1 MDAELARLGLA
12 ERSVRLLAGRDIWA
26 SITPLLAPRRN
37 LVAAFGHVGPGAA
50 ALLPLQPGD
59 TLITDAS
66 LDTVLSGAT
75 SPHALL
81 HWVKAGVI
89 VHSLRGLNAKLV
101 IAEDDPSFVV
111 VGSADVT
118 AAGPR
123 QLFEAVTL
131 SHERDT
137 VGEAQEAWL
146 EWCDLAGPSLTAGDL
161 EPLLE
166 QYGAGKPVTARPAAT
181 ARSAAA
187 PARPVVTSRPVTPV
201 RPAAVTPPPSPVRPA
216 TAPGTTGAP
225 GRPGVPGTPAAGSST
240 PGTPATGSPVRP
252 TPAAPAAGSPTPG
265 TPAAGRPTP
274 GTGSPV
280 RPATAPDAPG
290 TSAAGS
296 PTPGTSAASSHPATA
311 PGTAAADSPA
321 DPAPGA
327 PGAQEHPAEAG
338 SPTEQP
344 ATTEPVA
351 TEPEAPE
358 ATDVPRPAWPR
369 PAELYLVSLVEGGE
383 PNAEAAYRLEE
394 LQREYTH
401 PGENGESP
409 FRVELLW
416 ADDGQ
421 GQDPPRTLRAGVHV
435 IPVYSQKQGRPLVGS
450 RIEAPGL
457 VLQAYID
464 EFAYPRRTYCYVLT
478 RQSSAKPAFG
488 DLRKALA
495 AIGEKPNFRNSF
507 QVPRKIEALL
517 GLWPDLGYDPR

>member
-50 ALLPLQPGD
+50 ALLPLEPGD

-81 HWVKAGVI
+81 HWVKAGVL

-123 QLFEAVTL
+123 QLFEAVTV
-131 SHERDT
+131 SHEKHT
-137 VGEAQEAWL
+137 VEEAQEAWL
-146 EWCDLAGPSLTAGDL
+146 EWADLAGPALTAGDL

-166 QYGAGKPVTARPAAT
+166 QYGAGKPVTARPAT
-181 ARSAAA
+181 PTRSAAA
-187 PARPVVTSRPVTPV
+187 PSRTAVTRPGTPPATPVARPA
-201 RPAAVTPPPSPVRPA
+201 PASPVRPA
-216 TAPGTTGAP
+216 TP
-225 GRPGVPGTPAAGSST
+225 
-240 PGTPATGSPVRP
+240 
-252 TPAAPAAGSPTPG
+252 PAAPP
-265 TPAAGRPTP
+265 PAPA
-274 GTGSPV
+274 SPV
-280 RPATAPDAPG
+280 RPADAALPAPASPAP
-290 TSAAGS
+290 AGS
-296 PTPGTSAASSHPATA
+296 PAAAPTHPAE
-311 PGTAAADSPA
+311 PGTADQEAQEQPTAATPA
-321 DPAPGA
+321 DTDAA
-327 PGAQEHPAEAG
+327 
-338 SPTEQP
+338 
-344 ATTEPVA
+344 EPV
-351 TEPEAPE
+351 APE
-358 ATDVPRPAWPR
+358 ATDVPRPSWPR

-383 PNAEAAYRLEE
+383 PSAEAEYRLEE
-394 LQREYTH
+394 LARDHTH

-409 FRVELLW
+409 FRVELFW

-435 IPVYSQKQGRPLVGS
+435 IRVYSQKQGRALVGS

-457 VLQAYID
+457 VLHAYTD
-464 EFAYPRRTYCYVLT
+464 EYAYPRRTYCYLLT
-478 RQSSAKPAFG
+478 RETASRPVFG
-488 DLRKALA
+488 DLRKGLA

-517 GLWPDLGYDPR
+517 GLWPDLGYDPK

>member
-131 SHERDT
+131 SHERNT
-137 VGEAQEAWL
+137 VEEAQEAWL

-166 QYGAGKPVTARPAAT
+166 QYGAGKLVTARPAAAT
-181 ARSAAA
+181 RTAAA

-201 RPAAVTPPPSPVRPA
+201 RPAAATPPPSPVRPA
-216 TAPGTTGAP
+216 TPAP
-225 GRPGVPGTPAAGSST
+225 
-240 PGTPATGSPVRP
+240 
-252 TPAAPAAGSPTPG
+252 
-265 TPAAGRPTP
+265 
-274 GTGSPV
+274 SPV
-280 RPATAPDAPG
+280 RPATPPASPVRPDVPA
-290 TSAAGS
+290 T
-296 PTPGTSAASSHPATA
+296 PATA
-311 PGTAAADSPA
+311 TPSAPPSAPQPASLAQPG
-321 DPAPGA
+321 
-327 PGAQEHPAEAG
+327 
-338 SPTEQP
+338 TEQP
-344 ATTEPVA
+344 ETPDTAAPAAAAEPAATEPVA
-351 TEPEAPE
+351 VEPEATEAPEAAEAADTPE
-358 ATDVPRPAWPR
+358 ATDVPRPSWPR

-401 PGENGESP
+401 PGEDGESP

-421 GQDPPRTLRAGVHV
+421 GQDPPRTLRQGVHV

-478 RQSSAKPAFG
+478 RQSAAKPAFG

>member
-131 SHERDT
+131 SHERHT
-137 VGEAQEAWL
+137 VEEAQEAWL

-166 QYGAGKPVTARPAAT
+166 QYGAGKPVTARPAAAT
-181 ARSAAA
+181 RTAAA
-187 PARPVVTSRPVTPV
+187 PARPVVTSRPVPPV

-216 TAPGTTGAP
+216 APAP
-225 GRPGVPGTPAAGSST
+225 SPVRPATPPASPVRPAVSDAPAAASPT
-240 PGTPATGSPVRP
+240 PGAPATGSPVP
-252 TPAAPAAGSPTPG
+252 SPAEPA
-265 TPAAGRPTP
+265 
-274 GTGSPV
+274 
-280 RPATAPDAPG
+280 RPAQPE
-290 TSAAGS
+290 AGF
-296 PTPGTSAASSHPATA
+296 PA
-311 PGTAAADSPA
+311 
-321 DPAPGA
+321 
-327 PGAQEHPAEAG
+327 AEAG
-338 SPTEQP
+338 APETTA
-344 ATTEPVA
+344 ATTEPATAEPVA
-351 TEPEAPE
+351 AEPEAAE
-358 ATDVPRPAWPR
+358 TVETTDVPRPSWPR

-401 PGENGESP
+401 PGEDGESP

-478 RQSSAKPAFG
+478 RQSAAKPAFG

>member
-1 MDAELARLGLA
+1 MDAELGRLGLA
-12 ERSVRLLAGRDIWA
+12 ERSVRLLTGRDIWG

-50 ALLPLQPGD
+50 ALLPLEPGD

-123 QLFEAVTL
+123 QLFEAVTV
-131 SHERDT
+131 SHEKHT
-137 VGEAQEAWL
+137 VEEAQEAWL
-146 EWCDLAGPSLTAGDL
+146 DWCDLAGPALTAGDL

-166 QYGAGKPVTARPAAT
+166 QYGAGKPVTARPAT
-181 ARSAAA
+181 PARTA
-187 PARPVVTSRPVTPV
+187 PARPVVTSRPATPV
-201 RPAAVTPPPSPVRPA
+201 RPAAPPPSPVRPAQPASPVRPAAQTPPPSPVRPA
-216 TAPGTTGAP
+216 PPASPV
-225 GRPGVPGTPAAGSST
+225 RPGTPDTGSQPGDPAAATGSQPAAST
-240 PGTPATGSPVRP
+240 PSAAEAGTPATEPTTSPAE
-252 TPAAPAAGSPTPG
+252 TPVATAGAEPVAAPAET
-265 TPAAGRPTP
+265 
-274 GTGSPV
+274 
-280 RPATAPDAPG
+280 
-290 TSAAGS
+290 
-296 PTPGTSAASSHPATA
+296 
-311 PGTAAADSPA
+311 
-321 DPAPGA
+321 
-327 PGAQEHPAEAG
+327 EPAE
-338 SPTEQP
+338 P
-344 ATTEPVA
+344 
-351 TEPEAPE
+351 
-358 ATDVPRPAWPR
+358 TDVPRPAWPR

-383 PNAEAAYRLEE
+383 PSAEAEYRLEE
-394 LQREYTH
+394 LARDYTH

-409 FRVELLW
+409 FRVELFW

-435 IPVYSQKQGRPLVGS
+435 IRVYSQKQGRALVGS

-457 VLQAYID
+457 VLHAYAD
-464 EFAYPRRTYCYVLT
+464 EFAYPRRTYCYILT
-478 RQSSAKPAFG
+478 RESSARPAFG
-488 DLRKALA
+488 DLRKGLA
-495 AIGEKPNFRNSF
+495 TIGEKPNFRNSF

>member
-1 MDAELARLGLA
+1 MPQGAPSKVNDMDAELGRLGLA
-12 ERSVRLLAGRDIWA
+12 ERSVRLLTGRDIWG

-50 ALLPLQPGD
+50 ALLPLEPGD

-131 SHERDT
+131 SHEKHT
-137 VGEAQEAWL
+137 VEEAQEAWL
-146 EWCDLAGPSLTAGDL
+146 DWCDLAGPALTAGDL

-166 QYGAGKPVTARPAAT
+166 QYGAGKLVTAPRTAPSRPAPA
-181 ARSAAA
+181 
-187 PARPVVTSRPVTPV
+187 ARPVVTSRPATPV
-201 RPAAVTPPPSPVRPA
+201 RPAAPTPPPSPVRPA
-216 TAPGTTGAP
+216 PPAP
-225 GRPGVPGTPAAGSST
+225 
-240 PGTPATGSPVRP
+240 
-252 TPAAPAAGSPTPG
+252 
-265 TPAAGRPTP
+265 
-274 GTGSPV
+274 SPV
-280 RPATAPDAPG
+280 RPAAPAPV
-290 TSAAGS
+290 AEV
-296 PTPGTSAASSHPATA
+296 A
-311 PGTAAADSPA
+311 PPSPA
-321 DPAPGA
+321 
-327 PGAQEHPAEAG
+327 PAE
-338 SPTEQP
+338 P
-344 ATTEPVA
+344 AAEPVA
-351 TEPEAPE
+351 APAVEPGETADTPDTAETPE
-358 ATDVPRPAWPR
+358 TPADVDRPNWPR

-383 PNAEAAYRLEE
+383 PSAEAEYRLEE
-394 LQREYTH
+394 LARDYTH

-409 FRVELLW
+409 FRVELFW

-435 IPVYSQKQGRPLVGS
+435 IRVYSQKQGRALVGS

-457 VLQAYID
+457 VLHAYAD
-464 EFAYPRRTYCYVLT
+464 EFAYPRRTYCYILT
-478 RQSSAKPAFG
+478 RESSARPAFG
-488 DLRKALA
+488 DLRKALV

>member
-1 MDAELARLGLA
+1 MDAELGRLGLA
-12 ERSVRLLAGRDIWA
+12 ERSVRLLTGRDIWG

-50 ALLPLQPGD
+50 ALLPLEPGD
-59 TLITDAS
+59 TVITDAS
-66 LDTVLSGAT
+66 LDMVLSGAT

-123 QLFEAVTL
+123 QLFEAVTV
-131 SHERDT
+131 SHEKHT
-137 VGEAQEAWL
+137 VEEAQEAWL
-146 EWCDLAGPSLTAGDL
+146 EWCDLAGPALTAGDL

-166 QYGAGKPVTARPAAT
+166 QYGAGKPVTAPRPAT
-181 ARSAAA
+181 PARSTP
-187 PARPVVTSRPVTPV
+187 PARPVVTSRPATPV
-201 RPAAVTPPPSPVRPA
+201 RPATPAPAPSPVRPA
-216 TAPGTTGAP
+216 AP
-225 GRPGVPGTPAAGSST
+225 PAAAT
-240 PGTPATGSPVRP
+240 PPPAPVRPAPPAAAESPVRP
-252 TPAAPAAGSPTPG
+252 PEPEAEPQSTETAATPSPAAE
-265 TPAAGRPTP
+265 
-274 GTGSPV
+274 
-280 RPATAPDAPG
+280 TA
-290 TSAAGS
+290 
-296 PTPGTSAASSHPATA
+296 
-311 PGTAAADSPA
+311 
-321 DPAPGA
+321 
-327 PGAQEHPAEAG
+327 
-338 SPTEQP
+338 
-344 ATTEPVA
+344 EPVAA
-351 TEPEAPE
+351 TEPET
-358 ATDVPRPAWPR
+358 TDVPRPAWPR

-383 PNAEAAYRLEE
+383 PSAEAEYRLEE

-401 PGENGESP
+401 PGDNGEQP
-409 FRVELLW
+409 FRVELFW

-421 GQDPPRTLRAGVHV
+421 GQDPPRTLRTGVHV
-435 IPVYSQKQGRPLVGS
+435 IRVYSQKQGRALVGS

-457 VLQAYID
+457 VLQAYTD
-464 EFAYPRRTYCYVLT
+464 EFAYPRRTYCYILT
-478 RQSSAKPAFG
+478 RDPAARPAFG

>member
-131 SHERDT
+131 SHERQT
-137 VGEAQEAWL
+137 VEEAQEAWL

-166 QYGAGKPVTARPAAT
+166 QYGAGKLVTASRPAT
-181 ARSAAA
+181 SRAAA
-187 PARPVVTSRPVTPV
+187 PARPVVTSRPATPV
-201 RPAAVTPPPSPVRPA
+201 RPAAATPPPSPVRPA
-216 TAPGTTGAP
+216 APPASP
-225 GRPGVPGTPAAGSST
+225 VRPGVPGAAPSGVIRPGVPGGPATPSPPRLGVPDSPAADRPAGATPADVPGSAEPATATPAASPAA
-240 PGTPATGSPVRP
+240 PGTPQPE
-252 TPAAPAAGSPTPG
+252 PG
-265 TPAAGRPTP
+265 TPD
-274 GTGSPV
+274 
-280 RPATAPDAPG
+280 PA
-290 TSAAGS
+290 
-296 PTPGTSAASSHPATA
+296 
-311 PGTAAADSPA
+311 SPA
-321 DPAPGA
+321 GA
-327 PGAQEHPAEAG
+327 A
-338 SPTEQP
+338 
-344 ATTEPVA
+344 EPVA
-351 TEPEAPE
+351 AEPEAPETVE
-358 ATDVPRPAWPR
+358 ATDVPRPSWPR

-478 RQSSAKPAFG
+478 RQSAAKPAFG

-517 GLWPDLGYDPR
+517 ALWPDLGYDPR

>member
-1 MDAELARLGLA
+1 MDMDAELGRLGLA
-12 ERSVRLLAGRDIWA
+12 ERSVRLLTGRDIWG

-50 ALLPLQPGD
+50 ALLPLEPGD
-59 TLITDAS
+59 TVITDAS

-101 IAEDDPSFVV
+101 IAEDEPSFVV

-123 QLFEAVTL
+123 QLFEAVTV
-131 SHERDT
+131 SHEKHT
-137 VGEAQEAWL
+137 VEEAQEAWL
-146 EWCDLAGPSLTAGDL
+146 EWCDLAGPSLTVGDL

-166 QYGAGKPVTARPAAT
+166 QYGAGKFVTAPRTTPPV
-181 ARSAAA
+181 RSAA
-187 PARPVVTSRPVTPV
+187 PARSVVTSRPATPV

-216 TAPGTTGAP
+216 PP
-225 GRPGVPGTPAAGSST
+225 
-240 PGTPATGSPVRP
+240 
-252 TPAAPAAGSPTPG
+252 
-265 TPAAGRPTP
+265 
-274 GTGSPV
+274 SPV
-280 RPATAPDAPG
+280 RPAA
-290 TSAAGS
+290 
-296 PTPGTSAASSHPATA
+296 PTPPPSPVRPAAPAPA
-311 PGTAAADSPA
+311 VPQAVDSPPPAAATPAEPDSPA
-321 DPAPGA
+321 TSPAAATPT
-327 PGAQEHPAEAG
+327 AEE
-338 SPTEQP
+338 P
-344 ATTEPVA
+344 EPVA
-351 TEPEAPE
+351 TETETE

-401 PGENGESP
+401 PGENGEQP
-409 FRVELLW
+409 FRVELFW

-421 GQDPPRTLRAGVHV
+421 GQDPPRTLRPGVHV
-435 IPVYSQKQGRPLVGS
+435 IRVYSQKQGRALVGS

-457 VLQAYID
+457 VLQAYTD
-464 EFAYPRRTYCYVLT
+464 EFAYPRRTYCYILT
-478 RQSSAKPAFG
+478 RETAARPLFG
-488 DLRKALA
+488 ELRKGLA
-495 AIGEKPNFRNSF
+495 TIGEKPNFRNSF

-517 GLWPDLGYDPR
+517 ALWPDLGYDPK

>member
-1 MDAELARLGLA
+1 MDAELGRLGLA
-12 ERSVRLLAGRDIWA
+12 ERSVRLLTGRDIWG

-50 ALLPLQPGD
+50 ALLPLEPGD

-123 QLFEAVTL
+123 QLFEAVTV
-131 SHERDT
+131 SHEKHT
-137 VGEAQEAWL
+137 VEEAQEAWL
-146 EWCDLAGPSLTAGDL
+146 EWCDLAGPALTAGDL

-166 QYGAGKPVTARPAAT
+166 QYGAGKPVTAQRPAAPT
-181 ARSAAA
+181 RAAA
-187 PARPVVTSRPVTPV
+187 PARSVVTSRPATPV
-201 RPAAVTPPPSPVRPA
+201 RPAAPAPPPSPVRPA
-216 TAPGTTGAP
+216 APA
-225 GRPGVPGTPAAGSST
+225 RAAEVTPA
-240 PGTPATGSPVRP
+240 PAPPVE
-252 TPAAPAAGSPTPG
+252 PAAP
-265 TPAAGRPTP
+265 
-274 GTGSPV
+274 
-280 RPATAPDAPG
+280 
-290 TSAAGS
+290 
-296 PTPGTSAASSHPATA
+296 
-311 PGTAAADSPA
+311 
-321 DPAPGA
+321 
-327 PGAQEHPAEAG
+327 
-338 SPTEQP
+338 
-344 ATTEPVA
+344 EPVA
-351 TEPEAPE
+351 TAAAVTEPEPGDTPDTTE
-358 ATDVPRPAWPR
+358 TPTDVPRPSWPR

-383 PNAEAAYRLEE
+383 PSAEAEYRLEE
-394 LQREYTH
+394 LTREYTH
-401 PGENGESP
+401 PGENGEQP
-409 FRVELLW
+409 FRVELFW

-421 GQDPPRTLRAGVHV
+421 GQDPPRTLRPGVHV
-435 IPVYSQKQGRPLVGS
+435 IRVYSQKQGRALVGS

-457 VLQAYID
+457 VLQAHTD
-464 EFAYPRRTYCYVLT
+464 EFAYPRRTYCYILT
-478 RQSSAKPAFG
+478 RETAARPAFG

>member
-1 MDAELARLGLA
+1 MDAELGRLGLA
-12 ERSVRLLAGRDIWA
+12 ERSVRLLTGRDIWG

-50 ALLPLQPGD
+50 ALLPLEPGD
-59 TLITDAS
+59 TVITDAS

-101 IAEDDPSFVV
+101 IAEDEPSFVV

-123 QLFEAVTL
+123 QLFEAVTV
-131 SHERDT
+131 SHEKHT
-137 VGEAQEAWL
+137 VEEAQEAWL
-146 EWCDLAGPSLTAGDL
+146 EWCDLAGPSLTVGDL

-166 QYGAGKPVTARPAAT
+166 QYGAGKFVTAPRTTPPV
-181 ARSAAA
+181 RSAA
-187 PARPVVTSRPVTPV
+187 PARSVVTSRPATPV

-216 TAPGTTGAP
+216 
-225 GRPGVPGTPAAGSST
+225 
-240 PGTPATGSPVRP
+240 
-252 TPAAPAAGSPTPG
+252 APA
-265 TPAAGRPTP
+265 PAVPQ
-274 GTGSPV
+274 
-280 RPATAPDAPG
+280 
-290 TSAAGS
+290 
-296 PTPGTSAASSHPATA
+296 
-311 PGTAAADSPA
+311 AADSPP
-321 DPAPGA
+321 PAA
-327 PGAQEHPAEAG
+327 SPAEPE
-338 SPTEQP
+338 SPSAA
-344 ATTEPVA
+344 ATPTAEAAEPVA
-351 TEPEAPE
+351 AESETE

-401 PGENGESP
+401 PGENGEQP
-409 FRVELLW
+409 FRVELFW

-421 GQDPPRTLRAGVHV
+421 GQDPPRTLRPGVHV
-435 IPVYSQKQGRPLVGS
+435 IRVYSQKQGRALVGS

-457 VLQAYID
+457 VLQAYTD
-464 EFAYPRRTYCYVLT
+464 EFAYPRRTYCYILT
-478 RQSSAKPAFG
+478 RETAARPLFG
-488 DLRKALA
+488 ELRKGLA
-495 AIGEKPNFRNSF
+495 TIGEKPNFRNSF

-517 GLWPDLGYDPR
+517 ALWPDLGYDPK

>member
-111 VGSADVT
+111 VGSADVS

-131 SHERDT
+131 SHERHT
-137 VGEAQEAWL
+137 VEEAQEAWL

-166 QYGAGKPVTARPAAT
+166 QYGAGKLVTARPAAT
-181 ARSAAA
+181 RSAAA

-201 RPAAVTPPPSPVRPA
+201 RPAAATPPPSPVRPA
-216 TAPGTTGAP
+216 
-225 GRPGVPGTPAAGSST
+225 
-240 PGTPATGSPVRP
+240 
-252 TPAAPAAGSPTPG
+252 APAP
-265 TPAAGRPTP
+265 
-274 GTGSPV
+274 SPV
-280 RPATAPDAPG
+280 RPATPPASPVRPGVPESPAGTPPAGRPDVPAAAPSAPLPA
-290 TSAAGS
+290 SAAPSG
-296 PTPGTSAASSHPATA
+296 PEQPEQPETPDTAVPAATA
-311 PGTAAADSPA
+311 
-321 DPAPGA
+321 
-327 PGAQEHPAEAG
+327 
-338 SPTEQP
+338 
-344 ATTEPVA
+344 EPVA
-351 TEPEAPE
+351 GETDTNGATGATGAAEAPV
-358 ATDVPRPAWPR
+358 ATDVPRPSWPR

-416 ADDGQ
+416 ADDAQ

-478 RQSSAKPAFG
+478 RQSAAKPAFG

-495 AIGEKPNFRNSF
+495 TIGEKPNFRNSF

-517 GLWPDLGYDPR
+517 GLWPDLGFDPR

>member
-131 SHERDT
+131 SHERQT
-137 VGEAQEAWL
+137 VEEAQEAWL

-166 QYGAGKPVTARPAAT
+166 QYGAGKPVTARPAPAT
-181 ARSAAA
+181 RTSAA

-216 TAPGTTGAP
+216 
-225 GRPGVPGTPAAGSST
+225 
-240 PGTPATGSPVRP
+240 
-252 TPAAPAAGSPTPG
+252 APAP
-265 TPAAGRPTP
+265 
-274 GTGSPV
+274 SPV
-280 RPATAPDAPG
+280 RPATPPAPPVRPDV
-290 TSAAGS
+290 
-296 PTPGTSAASSHPATA
+296 PAT
-311 PGTAAADSPA
+311 PAAATPSAPPSAPEPA
-321 DPAPGA
+321 SLAQPG
-327 PGAQEHPAEAG
+327 
-338 SPTEQP
+338 TEQP
-344 ATTEPVA
+344 ETPDTTAPAAAAEPAATEPVA
-351 TEPEAPE
+351 VEPEATEAPEATSPE
-358 ATDVPRPAWPR
+358 ATDVPRPSWPR

-401 PGENGESP
+401 PGEDGESP

-421 GQDPPRTLRAGVHV
+421 GQDPPRTLRQGVHV

-478 RQSSAKPAFG
+478 RQSAAKPAFG

>member
-131 SHERDT
+131 SHERQT
-137 VGEAQEAWL
+137 VEEAQEAWL

-166 QYGAGKPVTARPAAT
+166 QYGAGKLVTARPAAT
-181 ARSAAA
+181 RPAA
-187 PARPVVTSRPVTPV
+187 ARPVVTSRPVTPV
-201 RPAAVTPPPSPVRPA
+201 RPAAAAPPPSPVRPA
-216 TAPGTTGAP
+216 APAP
-225 GRPGVPGTPAAGSST
+225 SPVRPAPTPPASPVRPGVPGAAPSGVIR
-240 PGTPATGSPVRP
+240 PGVPGGPATTSAARP
-252 TPAAPAAGSPTPG
+252 GVPAEVAGPAQ
-265 TPAAGRPTP
+265 
-274 GTGSPV
+274 
-280 RPATAPDAPG
+280 PATAPPAASAAEPG
-290 TSAAGS
+290 TTQPEQPEPATPAAAEPGS
-296 PTPGTSAASSHPATA
+296 PA
-311 PGTAAADSPA
+311 GTA
-321 DPAPGA
+321 
-327 PGAQEHPAEAG
+327 
-338 SPTEQP
+338 
-344 ATTEPVA
+344 EPVA
-351 TEPEAPE
+351 AEPEASEGTEATEAPE
-358 ATDVPRPAWPR
+358 ATDVPRPSWPR

-401 PGENGESP
+401 PGEDGESP

-478 RQSSAKPAFG
+478 RQSAAKPAFG

-495 AIGEKPNFRNSF
+495 TIGEKPNFRNSF

>member
-50 ALLPLQPGD
+50 ALLPLEPGD

-81 HWVKAGVI
+81 HWVKAGVL

-123 QLFEAVTL
+123 QLFEAVTV
-131 SHERDT
+131 SHEKHT
-137 VGEAQEAWL
+137 VEEAQEAWL
-146 EWCDLAGPSLTAGDL
+146 EWADLAGPALTAGDL

-166 QYGAGKPVTARPAAT
+166 QYGAGKPVTARPAT
-181 ARSAAA
+181 PTRSAAA
-187 PARPVVTSRPVTPV
+187 PSRTAVTRPGTPPATPVARPA
-201 RPAAVTPPPSPVRPA
+201 PASPVRPA
-216 TAPGTTGAP
+216 TP
-225 GRPGVPGTPAAGSST
+225 
-240 PGTPATGSPVRP
+240 P
-252 TPAAPAAGSPTPG
+252 TAAPP
-265 TPAAGRPTP
+265 PAPA
-274 GTGSPV
+274 SPV
-280 RPATAPDAPG
+280 RPADAALPAPASPAP
-290 TSAAGS
+290 AGS
-296 PTPGTSAASSHPATA
+296 PAAAPTHPAE
-311 PGTAAADSPA
+311 PGTADQEAQETQEQPTAATPA
-321 DPAPGA
+321 DTDTA
-327 PGAQEHPAEAG
+327 
-338 SPTEQP
+338 
-344 ATTEPVA
+344 EPV
-351 TEPEAPE
+351 APE
-358 ATDVPRPAWPR
+358 ATDVPRPSWPR

-383 PNAEAAYRLEE
+383 PSAEAEYRLEE
-394 LQREYTH
+394 LARDHTH

-409 FRVELLW
+409 FRVELFW

-435 IPVYSQKQGRPLVGS
+435 IRVYSQKQGRALVGS

-457 VLQAYID
+457 VLHAYTD
-464 EFAYPRRTYCYVLT
+464 EYAYPRRTYCYLLT
-478 RQSSAKPAFG
+478 RETASRPVFG
-488 DLRKALA
+488 DLRKGLA

-517 GLWPDLGYDPR
+517 GLWPDLGYDPK

>member
-12 ERSVRLLAGRDIWA
+12 ERSVRLLSGRDIWG

-50 ALLPLQPGD
+50 ALLPLEPGD

-131 SHERDT
+131 SHDRHT
-137 VGEAQEAWL
+137 VEEAQEAWL

-166 QYGAGKPVTARPAAT
+166 QYGAGKPVTARPAA
-181 ARSAAA
+181 ARPAAA
-187 PARPVVTSRPVTPV
+187 PARPVVTSRPATPV

-216 TAPGTTGAP
+216 
-225 GRPGVPGTPAAGSST
+225 
-240 PGTPATGSPVRP
+240 
-252 TPAAPAAGSPTPG
+252 APAP
-265 TPAAGRPTP
+265 
-274 GTGSPV
+274 SPV
-280 RPATAPDAPG
+280 RPA
-290 TSAAGS
+290 
-296 PTPGTSAASSHPATA
+296 PTPPPAPVRPA
-311 PGTAAADSPA
+311 AAADV
-321 DPAPGA
+321 
-327 PGAQEHPAEAG
+327 PAEVTPRPA
-338 SPTEQP
+338 SPEPGTVGP
-344 ATTEPVA
+344 ATPEAAGAAEPVA
-351 TEPEAPE
+351 AEPEAAETPE
-358 ATDVPRPAWPR
+358 ATDVPRPSWPR

-383 PNAEAAYRLEE
+383 PSAEAEYRLEE
-394 LQREYTH
+394 LAREYTH

-457 VLQAYID
+457 VLQAHVD

-478 RQSSAKPAFG
+478 RQSAAKPAFG

>member
-131 SHERDT
+131 SHERQT
-137 VGEAQEAWL
+137 VEEAQEAWL

-181 ARSAAA
+181 RPA
-187 PARPVVTSRPVTPV
+187 PARPVVTSRPATPV
-201 RPAAVTPPPSPVRPA
+201 RPAAATPPPSPVRPA
-216 TAPGTTGAP
+216 AA
-225 GRPGVPGTPAAGSST
+225 TPQ
-240 PGTPATGSPVRP
+240 PSPVRP
-252 TPAAPAAGSPTPG
+252 AAPTPPPSPVRPAAPAP
-265 TPAAGRPTP
+265 
-274 GTGSPV
+274 SPV
-280 RPATAPDAPG
+280 RPATPAAPPAAEHPG
-290 TSAAGS
+290 TPAAEPATPATEQPDVTTAAPEDASAA
-296 PTPGTSAASSHPATA
+296 
-311 PGTAAADSPA
+311 
-321 DPAPGA
+321 
-327 PGAQEHPAEAG
+327 
-338 SPTEQP
+338 P

-351 TEPEAPE
+351 AEPEATGTPE
-358 ATDVPRPAWPR
+358 ATDLPRPAWPR

-401 PGENGESP
+401 PGEDGESP

-478 RQSSAKPAFG
+478 RQSAAKPAFG

>member
-1 MDAELARLGLA
+1 MDAELGRLGLA
-12 ERSVRLLAGRDIWA
+12 ERSVRLLTGRDIWG

-131 SHERDT
+131 SHEKHT
-137 VGEAQEAWL
+137 VEEAQEAWL
-146 EWCDLAGPSLTAGDL
+146 EWCDLAGPALTAGDL

-166 QYGAGKPVTARPAAT
+166 QYGAGKPVTAQRPAAP
-181 ARSAAA
+181 ARTAA
-187 PARPVVTSRPVTPV
+187 PTRPVVTSRPATPV
-201 RPAAVTPPPSPVRPA
+201 RPAAATPPPSPVRPA
-216 TAPGTTGAP
+216 PPAP
-225 GRPGVPGTPAAGSST
+225 
-240 PGTPATGSPVRP
+240 
-252 TPAAPAAGSPTPG
+252 
-265 TPAAGRPTP
+265 
-274 GTGSPV
+274 SPV
-280 RPATAPDAPG
+280 RPAAPEPAAPAETTPAAEVPEPITVAPG
-290 TSAAGS
+290 PEDVPET
-296 PTPGTSAASSHPATA
+296 TTA
-311 PGTAAADSPA
+311 NPEPVA
-321 DPAPGA
+321 
-327 PGAQEHPAEAG
+327 AEAG
-338 SPTEQP
+338 PEP
-344 ATTEPVA
+344 AEP
-351 TEPEAPE
+351 
-358 ATDVPRPAWPR
+358 TDVPRPKWPR

-383 PNAEAAYRLEE
+383 PSAEAEYRLEE
-394 LQREYTH
+394 LAREYTH
-401 PGENGESP
+401 PGENGEQP
-409 FRVELLW
+409 FRVELFW

-435 IPVYSQKQGRPLVGS
+435 IRVYSQKQGRALVGS

-457 VLQAYID
+457 VLAAYAD
-464 EFAYPRRTYCYVLT
+464 EFAYPRRTYCYILT
-478 RQSSAKPAFG
+478 REPAARPAFG
-488 DLRKALA
+488 DLRKGLA
-495 AIGEKPNFRNSF
+495 TIGEKPNFRNSF

>member
-81 HWVKAGVI
+81 HWVKAGVL

-123 QLFEAVTL
+123 QLFEAVTV
-131 SHERDT
+131 SHERHT
-137 VGEAQEAWL
+137 VEEAQEAWL

-166 QYGAGKPVTARPAAT
+166 QYGAGKLVTARPAP
-181 ARSAAA
+181 ARTAAA
-187 PARPVVTSRPVTPV
+187 PARPVVTSRPATPV
-201 RPAAVTPPPSPVRPA
+201 RPAAATPPPSPVRPA
-216 TAPGTTGAP
+216 
-225 GRPGVPGTPAAGSST
+225 
-240 PGTPATGSPVRP
+240 
-252 TPAAPAAGSPTPG
+252 APAP
-265 TPAAGRPTP
+265 
-274 GTGSPV
+274 SPV
-280 RPATAPDAPG
+280 RPAPTPPPAPTPSPVRPAVAAEVPAEAAAQPAAPEQPG
-290 TSAAGS
+290 TPDPATTT
-296 PTPGTSAASSHPATA
+296 PTEAPEATA
-311 PGTAAADSPA
+311 P
-321 DPAPGA
+321 
-327 PGAQEHPAEAG
+327 
-338 SPTEQP
+338 TETTG
-344 ATTEPVA
+344 TTEPVA
-351 TEPEAPE
+351 TEPE

-401 PGENGESP
+401 PGEDGESP

-478 RQSSAKPAFG
+478 RQSAAKPAFG

-517 GLWPDLGYDPR
+517 GLWPDLAYDPR

>member
-131 SHERDT
+131 SHERQT
-137 VGEAQEAWL
+137 VEEAQEAWL

-166 QYGAGKPVTARPAAT
+166 QYGAGKLVTASRPAASRT
-181 ARSAAA
+181 AA
-187 PARPVVTSRPVTPV
+187 PARPVVTSRPATPI
-201 RPAAVTPPPSPVRPA
+201 RPAAATPPPSPVRPA
-216 TAPGTTGAP
+216 APPASP
-225 GRPGVPGTPAAGSST
+225 VRPGVPGTAPSDVIRPGVPGGPAAT
-240 PGTPATGSPVRP
+240 PVNRPGTPGGT
-252 TPAAPAAGSPTPG
+252 TPPEAPAAAPLPTAASPDEPG
-265 TPAAGRPTP
+265 TPQPEQPETP
-274 GTGSPV
+274 
-280 RPATAPDAPG
+280 D
-290 TSAAGS
+290 
-296 PTPGTSAASSHPATA
+296 
-311 PGTAAADSPA
+311 TAAAPEVA
-321 DPAPGA
+321 AA
-327 PGAQEHPAEAG
+327 
-338 SPTEQP
+338 
-344 ATTEPVA
+344 EPVAAEPEA
-351 TEPEAPE
+351 TEPEP
-358 ATDVPRPAWPR
+358 TDVPRPNWPR

-464 EFAYPRRTYCYVLT
+464 EYAYPRRTYCYVLT
-478 RQSSAKPAFG
+478 RQSAARPAFG

>member
-1 MDAELARLGLA
+1 MDAELGRLGLA
-12 ERSVRLLAGRDIWA
+12 ERSVRLLTGRDIWG

-50 ALLPLQPGD
+50 ALLPLEPGD
-59 TLITDAS
+59 TVITDAS
-66 LDTVLSGAT
+66 LDMVLSGAT

-123 QLFEAVTL
+123 QLFEAVTV
-131 SHERDT
+131 SHEKHT
-137 VGEAQEAWL
+137 VEEAQEAWL
-146 EWCDLAGPSLTAGDL
+146 EWCDLAGPALTAADL

-166 QYGAGKPVTARPAAT
+166 QYGAGKPVTAPRPAAT
-181 ARSAAA
+181 RTP

-201 RPAAVTPPPSPVRPA
+201 RPAAPTPPPSPVRPA
-216 TAPGTTGAP
+216 P
-225 GRPGVPGTPAAGSST
+225 VTP
-240 PGTPATGSPVRP
+240 P
-252 TPAAPAAGSPTPG
+252 TPAAPER
-265 TPAAGRPTP
+265 PAA
-274 GTGSPV
+274 
-280 RPATAPDAPG
+280 APG
-290 TSAAGS
+290 NSVA
-296 PTPGTSAASSHPATA
+296 PEPAERLDVATE
-311 PGTAAADSPA
+311 PPAAAPPVPA
-321 DPAPGA
+321 AA
-327 PGAQEHPAEAG
+327 
-338 SPTEQP
+338 
-344 ATTEPVA
+344 EPVA
-351 TEPEAPE
+351 TPAETEPAETEAAPE

-383 PNAEAAYRLEE
+383 PSAEAEYRLEE

-401 PGENGESP
+401 PGENGEQP
-409 FRVELLW
+409 FRVELFW

-435 IPVYSQKQGRPLVGS
+435 IRVYSQKQGRALVGS

-457 VLQAYID
+457 VLHAHAD
-464 EFAYPRRTYCYVLT
+464 EFAYPRRTYCYILT
-478 RQSSAKPAFG
+478 RDPAARPAFG

>member
-1 MDAELARLGLA
+1 MDAELGRLGLA
-12 ERSVRLLAGRDIWA
+12 ERSVRLLTGRDIWG

-131 SHERDT
+131 SHEKHT
-137 VGEAQEAWL
+137 VEEAQEAWL
-146 EWCDLAGPSLTAGDL
+146 EWCDLAGPALTAGDL

-166 QYGAGKPVTARPAAT
+166 QYGAGKPVTAQRPAAP
-181 ARSAAA
+181 ARPAA
-187 PARPVVTSRPVTPV
+187 PSRPVVTSRPATPV
-201 RPAAVTPPPSPVRPA
+201 RPAAATPPPSPVRPA
-216 TAPGTTGAP
+216 VPAP
-225 GRPGVPGTPAAGSST
+225 
-240 PGTPATGSPVRP
+240 
-252 TPAAPAAGSPTPG
+252 
-265 TPAAGRPTP
+265 
-274 GTGSPV
+274 SPV
-280 RPATAPDAPG
+280 RPAAPPSPVRPAP
-290 TSAAGS
+290 AE
-296 PTPGTSAASSHPATA
+296 
-311 PGTAAADSPA
+311 TAAPTETDTPAAAQDSPA
-321 DPAPGA
+321 PEETPA
-327 PGAQEHPAEAG
+327 
-338 SPTEQP
+338 
-344 ATTEPVA
+344 ATSATSEPVA
-351 TEPEAPE
+351 AAEPETAEVE
-358 ATDVPRPAWPR
+358 ATDVPRPNWPR

-383 PNAEAAYRLEE
+383 PSAEAEYRLEE
-394 LQREYTH
+394 LSREYTH
-401 PGENGESP
+401 PGENGELP
-409 FRVELLW
+409 FRVELFW

-435 IPVYSQKQGRPLVGS
+435 IRVYSQKQGRALVGS

-457 VLQAYID
+457 VLQAYTD
-464 EFAYPRRTYCYVLT
+464 EFAYPRRTYCYILT
-478 RQSSAKPAFG
+478 REPAARPAFG
-488 DLRKALA
+488 DLRKGLA
-495 AIGEKPNFRNSF
+495 TIGEKPNFRNSF

-517 GLWPDLGYDPR
+517 SLWPDLGYDAR

>member
-1 MDAELARLGLA
+1 MDAELGRLGLA
-12 ERSVRLLAGRDIWA
+12 ERSVRLLTGRDIWG

-50 ALLPLQPGD
+50 ALLPLEPGD
-59 TLITDAS
+59 TVITDAS
-66 LDTVLSGAT
+66 LDMVLSGAT

-123 QLFEAVTL
+123 QLFEAVTV
-131 SHERDT
+131 SHEKHT
-137 VGEAQEAWL
+137 VEEAQEAWL
-146 EWCDLAGPSLTAGDL
+146 EWCDLAGPALTAADL

-166 QYGAGKPVTARPAAT
+166 QYGAGKPVTAPRPAAGRT
-181 ARSAAA
+181 P
-187 PARPVVTSRPVTPV
+187 PARPVVTSRPATPV
-201 RPAAVTPPPSPVRPA
+201 RPAAPTPPPSPVRPA
-216 TAPGTTGAP
+216 AVD
-225 GRPGVPGTPAAGSST
+225 R
-240 PGTPATGSPVRP
+240 
-252 TPAAPAAGSPTPG
+252 PAAPAAPATPDR
-265 TPAAGRPTP
+265 PAAPPATA
-274 GTGSPV
+274 TPV
-280 RPATAPDAPG
+280 RPATPAAASPDAERPG
-290 TSAAGS
+290 ETTEPGS
-296 PTPGTSAASSHPATA
+296 PAAPEAASSAPATA
-311 PGTAAADSPA
+311 
-321 DPAPGA
+321 
-327 PGAQEHPAEAG
+327 
-338 SPTEQP
+338 
-344 ATTEPVA
+344 EPVA
-351 TEPEAPE
+351 APAAAPSKTEPAAEPA

-383 PNAEAAYRLEE
+383 PSAEAEYRLEE

-401 PGENGESP
+401 PGENGEQP
-409 FRVELLW
+409 FRVEMFW

-435 IPVYSQKQGRPLVGS
+435 IRVYSQKQGRALVGS

-457 VLQAYID
+457 VLQAHAD
-464 EFAYPRRTYCYVLT
+464 EFAYPRRTYCYILT
-478 RQSSAKPAFG
+478 RDPAARPAFG

>member
-12 ERSVRLLAGRDIWA
+12 DRSIRLLAGRDIWA

-123 QLFEAVTL
+123 QLFEAVTV
-131 SHERDT
+131 SHERQT
-137 VGEAQEAWL
+137 VEEAQEAWL

-166 QYGAGKPVTARPAAT
+166 QYGAGKLVTTSRPAASRT
-181 ARSAAA
+181 AA
-187 PARPVVTSRPVTPV
+187 PARPVVTSRPATPV
-201 RPAAVTPPPSPVRPA
+201 RPAAATPPPSPVRAATPPA
-216 TAPGTTGAP
+216 TPVHPAQPGATTSPASP
-225 GRPGVPGTPAAGSST
+225 AQPGVPALPAETAQA
-240 PGTPATGSPVRP
+240 ATGAV
-252 TPAAPAAGSPTPG
+252 
-265 TPAAGRPTP
+265 
-274 GTGSPV
+274 
-280 RPATAPDAPG
+280 APDE
-290 TSAAGS
+290 S
-296 PTPGTSAASSHPATA
+296 P
-311 PGTAAADSPA
+311 
-321 DPAPGA
+321 
-327 PGAQEHPAEAG
+327 
-338 SPTEQP
+338 
-344 ATTEPVA
+344 EPVA
-351 TEPEAPE
+351 AEAETTGPETTVPEATEPE
-358 ATDVPRPAWPR
+358 ATDVPRPSWPR

-421 GQDPPRTLRAGVHV
+421 GQDPPRTLRQGVHV

-464 EFAYPRRTYCYVLT
+464 EYAYPRRTYCYVLT
-478 RQSSAKPAFG
+478 RQSAAKPAFG